1 MVEKIAAE
9 GHLNCRVRQP
19 RRSLLDIKPVQ
30 KHARATVAFKTQH
43 NASCQM
49 ERAAHY
55 TYGKWMLRDK
65 ETNPPV
71 YSWHI
76 TKPLAHWLPAV
87 AS

>member
-43 NASCQM
+43 NASVGWREQHTGRMVSGC
-49 ERAAHY
+49 
-55 TYGKWMLRDK
+55 
-65 ETNPPV
+65 
-71 YSWHI
+71 
-76 TKPLAHWLPAV
+76 
-87 AS
+87 